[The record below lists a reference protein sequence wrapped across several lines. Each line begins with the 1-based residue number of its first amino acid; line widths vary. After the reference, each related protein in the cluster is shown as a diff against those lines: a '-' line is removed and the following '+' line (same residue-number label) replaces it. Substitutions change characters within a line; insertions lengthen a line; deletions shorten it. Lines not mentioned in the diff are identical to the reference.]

1 MQVILMERVAKLGAM
16 GEIVNVRPG
25 YARNFLIP
33 KGKALRATEKALSD
47 FEAKR
52 AQLEAN
58 NQELKE
64 AAENRAV
71 DIDGLSVVVLR
82 QASESSQL
90 YGSVSARDIAEAF
103 AADGIKLD
111 RQQIKLEQAI
121 KVIGMHEVPVALHPE
136 VEISVTVNVARSKE
150 EADIQAGLA
159 EAPPPEEDEPDDLD
173 NDLRDLAAF
182 GAED

>member
-1 MQVILMERVAKLGAM
+1 M
-16 GEIVNVRPG
+16 GEVVNVRPG

-33 KGKALRATEKALSD
+33 KGKALRATNQALKD
-47 FEAKR
+47 FEARR
-52 AQLEAN
+52 AQLEAA

-90 YGSVSARDIAEAF
+90 YGSVSARDIVEAF
-103 AADGIKLD
+103 AADGIKLE
-111 RQQIKLEQAI
+111 RTQIKLDQAI
-121 KVIGMHEVPVALHPE
+121 KAIGMHEVVVALHPE
-136 VEISVTVNVARSKE
+136 VEVSVTVNVARSKE
-150 EADIQAGLA
+150 EADIQAGLV
-159 EAPPPEEDEPDDLD
+159 EAPPPEEEEADELD

>member
-1 MQVILMERVAKLGAM
+1 MQVILMERVSKLGSM
-16 GEIVNVRPG
+16 GQIVKVKPG
-25 YARNFLIP
+25 YARNYLIP
-33 KGKALRATEKALSD
+33 QGKALRATEQALKD
-47 FEAKR
+47 FEDRR
-52 AQLEAN
+52 AQLEAS

-71 DIDGLSVVVLR
+71 DIDGLSVIVLR
-82 QASESSQL
+82 QASESNHL
-90 YGSVSARDIAEAF
+90 YGSVSARDIVEAF
-103 AADGIKLD
+103 AVDGIKLE
-111 RQQIKLEQAI
+111 RQQFVLEQAI
-121 KVIGMHEVPVALHPE
+121 KTIGMHEVPVALHPE
-136 VEISVTVNVARSKE
+136 VEVSITVNVARSKE

>member
-16 GEIVNVRPG
+16 GQIVKVRPG
-25 YARNFLIP
+25 YARNYLIP
-33 KGKALRATEKALSD
+33 QGKALRATDQALKD
-47 FEAKR
+47 FDARR
-52 AQLEAN
+52 AQLEAD

-82 QASESSQL
+82 QASESNHL
-90 YGSVSARDIAEAF
+90 YGSVSSRDIVEAF
-103 AADGIKLD
+103 AANGIKLE
-111 RQQIKLEQAI
+111 RHQFLLEQAI
-121 KVIGMHEVPVALHPE
+121 KTIGMHEVPVALHPE
-136 VEISVTVNVARSKE
+136 VEVSIMVNIARSKE